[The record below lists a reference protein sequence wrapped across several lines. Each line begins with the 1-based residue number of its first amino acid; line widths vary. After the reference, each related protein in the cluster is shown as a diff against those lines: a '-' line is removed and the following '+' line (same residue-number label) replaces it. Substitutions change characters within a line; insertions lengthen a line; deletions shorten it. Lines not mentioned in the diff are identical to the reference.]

1 MTFSVKVQPAGRL
14 FQVQR
19 DETLLAAAI
28 RQGLS
33 LPYGCKDGACGSC
46 KSRLLEGRVIHGA
59 HQLKALSTE
68 EEAQGYLLT
77 CCATPQTDCSIES
90 RQVTAL
96 GQYPIIKMPMR
107 VNRIDRPAPD
117 VAVLTLQLPAN
128 QSFQYHAGQYIEILL
143 RDGSR
148 RSYSMATAP
157 SRAQG
162 QMELH
167 IRHMPGGAFTD
178 HVFSTMK
185 EKEILRAEGPYGSFF
200 LREESTAPIVLLAS
214 GTGFAPTKAILE
226 HMADRGITRPT
237 RLYWGCRTR
246 ADLYQNDWAMEAAE
260 RWSDW
265 LSYIPVLSE
274 ALPQDHWTG
283 RSGWVHQAVMAD
295 LPDLSGH
302 EVYACG
308 VPVMVESA
316 RRDFVQ
322 RCGLAPEHFY
332 ADAFTSAADR
342 IPAMS

>member
-28 RQGLS
+28 RQGLG

-59 HQLKALSTE
+59 HQLKALSAE

-96 GQYPIIKMPMR
+96 GQYPIVKMPMR
-107 VNRIDRPAPD
+107 VNRIDRAAPD

-162 QMELH
+162 RMELH
-167 IRHMPGGAFTD
+167 IRHMPGGLFTD
-178 HVFSTMK
+178 HVFSAMK
-185 EKEILRAEGPYGSFF
+185 DKEILRAEGPYGSFF
-200 LREESTAPIVLLAS
+200 LREESRRCRSCCWLRAPGLCADQGRCWNTWPTAASPDRPAS
-214 GTGFAPTKAILE
+214 GRHSGEALTLAARRLFRRAALFLWKMPLSATE
-226 HMADRGITRPT
+226 SIT
-237 RLYWGCRTR
+237 LW
-246 ADLYQNDWAMEAAE
+246 ADLKRSAALALSPPATAFCTFLTTVRKRERSEVLAALSTTSWRARLRPEARRTVFFLALE
-260 RWSDW
+260 RWPCW
-265 LSYIPVLSE
+265 
-274 ALPQDHWTG
+274 
-283 RSGWVHQAVMAD
+283 
-295 LPDLSGH
+295 
-302 EVYACG
+302 
-308 VPVMVESA
+308 
-316 RRDFVQ
+316 
-322 RCGLAPEHFY
+322 
-332 ADAFTSAADR
+332 
-342 IPAMS
+342 